1 MTLPKLHSQRNHT
14 RLKFSPLT
22 TSCTLRCLTP
32 HSPLAQ
38 AFNPSTNVYDPNR
51 SNTPS
56 VVLPEV
62 KATDPSGVFPSG
74 VVNHL
79 LLADTGKLEW
89 FVNGKP
95 ISEVWTEYS
104 NNTGDYS
111 IITDETE
118 NRGALIIYKNVTAD
132 SKIMLSFRGLFY
144 DWRTGRN
151 YQVESDTIE
160 MTTTNKGEDAISCS
174 VDKQNVVYDPIRDP
188 LLSYEWLYSVHNA
201 EGLSETWAR
210 SSDDNYL
217 QKINVLLNS
226 GVVRL
231 ESLPSGLTMRL
242 CKLGSDTALAVGNDN
257 PELQQVEFPTIVID
271 CRLIDKAEYEVQMV
285 KGGSIVARAPFS
297 VSRQTPMPTSAQ
309 PFSGAD
315 ILPSMSVYYNTLLV
329 SLAGTPLANPFL
341 YYKIMWFTVAQVYN
355 RSANTYTEG
364 SPKKWQTGDKLAA
377 KIADIGIGTTVN
389 DSYFEQYAEVEP
401 WECDY
406 VLTDESGNVFTDENG
421 NVLIG

>member
-51 SNTPS
+51 SDTPS

-226 GVVRL
+226 GVSRL

-297 VSRQTPMPTSAQ
+297 VSRQTTMPTSAQ

-355 RSANTYTEG
+355 SSASTYTEG

>member
-226 GVVRL
+226 GVSRL

-285 KGGSIVARAPFS
+285 KGGSIVSRAPFS
-297 VSRQTPMPTSAQ
+297 VSRQTTMPTSAQ

-355 RSANTYTEG
+355 SSASTYTEG

>member
-51 SNTPS
+51 SDTPS

-151 YQVESDTIE
+151 YQVESDIIE

-226 GVVRL
+226 GVSRL

-271 CRLIDKAEYEVQMV
+271 CRLIDKAEYEIQMV

-297 VSRQTPMPTSAQ
+297 VSRQTTMPTSAQ

-329 SLAGTPLANPFL
+329 SLAGTPLVNPFL

-355 RSANTYTEG
+355 SSASTYTEG

-421 NVLIG
+421 SVLIG

>member
-226 GVVRL
+226 GVSRL

-297 VSRQTPMPTSAQ
+297 VSRQTTMPTSAQ

-355 RSANTYTEG
+355 SSANTYTEG

-401 WECDY
+401 WEYDY

>member
-51 SNTPS
+51 SDTPS

-226 GVVRL
+226 GISRL

-297 VSRQTPMPTSAQ
+297 VSRQTTMPTSAQ

-355 RSANTYTEG
+355 SSASTYTEG

>member
-51 SNTPS
+51 SDTPS

-226 GVVRL
+226 GVSRL

-297 VSRQTPMPTSAQ
+297 VSRQTTMPTSAK

-355 RSANTYTEG
+355 SSASTYTEG

>member
-226 GVVRL
+226 GVLRL

-297 VSRQTPMPTSAQ
+297 VSRQTTMPTSAQ

-355 RSANTYTEG
+355 SAANTYTEG

>member
-38 AFNPSTNVYDPNR
+38 AFNSSTNVYDPNR
-51 SNTPS
+51 SDTPS

-226 GVVRL
+226 GVSRL

-297 VSRQTPMPTSAQ
+297 VSRQTTMPTSAQ

-355 RSANTYTEG
+355 SSANTYTEG

>member
-51 SNTPS
+51 SDTPS

-160 MTTTNKGEDAISCS
+160 MTTTNKGEDTISCS

-226 GVVRL
+226 GVSRL

-297 VSRQTPMPTSAQ
+297 VSRQTTMPTSAQ

-355 RSANTYTEG
+355 SSASTYTEG

>member
-297 VSRQTPMPTSAQ
+297 VSRQTTMPTSAQ

>member
-1 MTLPKLHSQRNHT
+1 MTLTKLHSQRNHT

-51 SNTPS
+51 SDTPS

-74 VVNHL
+74 VVNQL

-226 GVVRL
+226 GISRL

-285 KGGSIVARAPFS
+285 KGGSIVSRAPFS
-297 VSRQTPMPTSAQ
+297 VSRQTTMPTSAK

-355 RSANTYTEG
+355 SSASTYTEG

>member
-226 GVVRL
+226 GVSRL

-297 VSRQTPMPTSAQ
+297 VSRQTTMPTSAQ

-355 RSANTYTEG
+355 SSASTYTEG

>member
-51 SNTPS
+51 SDTPS

-104 NNTGDYS
+104 NNTSDYS

-226 GVVRL
+226 GVSRL

-257 PELQQVEFPTIVID
+257 PELQQVEFPMVVID

-285 KGGSIVARAPFS
+285 KGGSIVSRAPFS
-297 VSRQTPMPTSAQ
+297 VSRQTTMPTSAQ

-355 RSANTYTEG
+355 SSASTYTEG

>member
-51 SNTPS
+51 SDTPS

-226 GVVRL
+226 GVSRL

-285 KGGSIVARAPFS
+285 KGGSIVSRAPFS
-297 VSRQTPMPTSAQ
+297 VSRQTTMPTSAQ

-355 RSANTYTEG
+355 SSASTYTEG

>member
-297 VSRQTPMPTSAQ
+297 VSRQTTMPTSAQ

-355 RSANTYTEG
+355 SSASTYTEG

>member
-297 VSRQTPMPTSAQ
+297 VSRQTTMPTSAQ

-341 YYKIMWFTVAQVYN
+341 YY
-355 RSANTYTEG
+355 
-364 SPKKWQTGDKLAA
+364 
-377 KIADIGIGTTVN
+377 
-389 DSYFEQYAEVEP
+389 
-401 WECDY
+401 
-406 VLTDESGNVFTDENG
+406 
-421 NVLIG
+421 

>member
-51 SNTPS
+51 SDTPS

-95 ISEVWTEYS
+95 ISEVWTEYN

-226 GVVRL
+226 GVSRL

-297 VSRQTPMPTSAQ
+297 VSRQTTMPTSAQ

-355 RSANTYTEG
+355 SSASTYTEG

>member
-51 SNTPS
+51 SDTPS

-95 ISEVWTEYS
+95 ISEVWTGYS

-226 GVVRL
+226 GVSRL

-297 VSRQTPMPTSAQ
+297 VSRQTTMPTSAQ

-355 RSANTYTEG
+355 SSASTYTEG